1 MSSQVLGGAKKEKF
15 RSKFGRVAN
24 SAMCFVIAYMFI
36 MFFFYIVT
44 ALMGKIFGFEA
55 HVYYYGVRFEL
66 GRHTWNR
73 VNVFFIWGFGTF
85 FTAVLGGLFSY
96 LFSKYKERMILVNV
110 FLLWG
115 AVICF
120 SMVSAQGFLP
130 CLQPGEY
137 VSPFYQN
144 LSVVFA
150 WMFVP
155 VPILYILGLLF
166 AVFLAFFSIYSSKPF
181 LSLSYS
187 FSKVN
192 KKSRKQKYFFET
204 VMLPYIVA
212 SAIILTF
219 TYNTYQLMNFIF
231 LNVIYLGTV
240 GLSVIVMFFVI
251 NINDMKVDEV
261 LRYKILQKTNTVLF
275 VVFIMTLS
283 FFAITYRGFY
293 LPF

>member
-1 MSSQVLGGAKKEKF
+1 
-15 RSKFGRVAN
+15 
-24 SAMCFVIAYMFI
+24 
-36 MFFFYIVT
+36 
-44 ALMGKIFGFEA
+44 MGKIFGFEA

-66 GRHTWNR
+66 GKHRWNR

-85 FTAVLGGLFSY
+85 FTGILGGLFSY

-120 SMVSAQGFLP
+120 SFVAAQGFLP

-155 VPILYILGLLF
+155 IPIMYILGLLF
-166 AVFLAFFSIYSSKPF
+166 AVFLAFFSIYTSKPF
-181 LSLSYS
+181 LCFSYS

-204 VMLPYIVA
+204 VMLPYILA
-212 SAIILTF
+212 SIIILTF

-240 GLSVIVMFFVI
+240 GLSIIVMFFVI